1 MFGWPF
7 LPTLNLMI
15 TQIIVMLITRITA
28 ITTSLI
34 SDARRGMPNEVC
46 VGGLLVG
53 ICTEVLVTVVGTTTV
68 TTDVVSLGVLTIIVI
83 LHSSMMS

>member
-28 ITTSLI
+28 IIALPI
-34 SDARRGMPNEVC
+34 SDDARRGMTILPNEVY
-46 VGGLLVG
+46 VGGILVG
-53 ICTEVLVTVVGTTTV
+53 I
-68 TTDVVSLGVLTIIVI
+68 
-83 LHSSMMS
+83 